1 MTHKDIVDTISEMRQ
16 LVEEVIDVSTATDAD
31 GYISRTKEGLKLA
44 RVLFGLDIIKKG
56 IQDRE
61 T

>member
-1 MTHKDIVDTISEMRQ
+1 MTQHDIIDSINNMRR
-16 LVEEVIDVSTATDAD
+16 LVEEVLDVSTVTDEAM
-31 GYISRTKEGLKLA
+31 YVTRTEEGKKLA

-56 IQDRE
+56 IQDSA

>member
-16 LVEEVIDVSTATDAD
+16 LVEEVIDVSTTTDAN
-31 GYISRTKEGLKLA
+31 GYISRTEEGLKLA